1 MVLNFHGIGG
11 SCCNTNYT
19 LLTERFSRDQ
29 IYSPQLDYRKTLLT
43 TIIDSV
49 SEDIKSEHVDF
60 VVGNSFGGLIASY
73 IAFQYH
79 VPCILTNP
87 CLVPDKIVD
96 QLIPEYTLHNS
107 LALSGYYKFVS
118 LNTDFFKEAYILIG
132 LRDEVLDPQDAIQ
145 IANRGVFT
153 FFPNE
158 GHRLSGPD
166 FNIRFRE
173 MEDRIIE
180 KSNYK

>member
-1 MVLNFHGIGG
+1 M
-11 SCCNTNYT
+11 
-19 LLTERFSRDQ
+19 
-29 IYSPQLDYRKTLLT
+29 
-43 TIIDSV
+43 
-49 SEDIKSEHVDF
+49 
-60 VVGNSFGGLIASY
+60 IASY

-87 CLVPDKIVD
+87 CLVPDKIID

-107 LALSGYYKFVS
+107 LALSGYHKFVK

-132 LRDEVLDPQDAIQ
+132 LRDEVLNPQDAIQ

-153 FFPNE
+153 FFPDE